1 MAASTDEMT
10 SHYCDVTTFYRLH
23 WCLLSRQRTS
33 RRLLGEPVNRSLISH
48 KKARVWNMKQGRRC
62 HCSILE
68 EEAATVEGETRF
80 SLMSNISHLSCLFFT
95 RVCMLC
101 SNAFTRVRV
110 RVPPCTHTRTQA
122 SMHARTR
129 KGTIVSFYRFY
140 GVCVCGRAI
149 YIL

>member
-1 MAASTDEMT
+1 MT

-33 RRLLGEPVNRSLISH
+33 RRLVGEPANWSLISH

-80 SLMSNISHLSCLFFT
+80 LLMSNISHLSCLFFT

-110 RVPPCTHTRTQA
+110 RVPPCTHTHALKQA
-122 SMHARTR
+122 CTHAQE
-129 KGTIVSFYRFY
+129 KAQSYPFIDFMGCA
-140 GVCVCGRAI
+140 CVGAQYI
-149 YIL
+149 YYELC